1 MQSPA
6 STCSEILISILTHAL
21 NHNAQTLGQ
30 KKKKKSSFTLKY
42 FSTINGLHSPM
53 GHKVS

>member
-1 MQSPA
+1 MQSPV

-21 NHNAQTLGQ
+21 NHNAQTLGP
-30 KKKKKSSFTLKY
+30 KKKKKLSFTLKY

>member
-6 STCSEILISILTHAL
+6 STCPEILISILTRAP

-30 KKKKKSSFTLKY
+30 KKKKKK
-42 FSTINGLHSPM
+42 IKLHSQVFQY
-53 GHKVS
+53 HKWLA

>member
-30 KKKKKSSFTLKY
+30 KKKIK
-42 FSTINGLHSPM
+42 LHSQVFQY
-53 GHKVS
+53 HKWLA

>member
-6 STCSEILISILTHAL
+6 STCPEILISILTRAL